1 MGKIEQ
7 IENAIKAL
15 SATELH
21 QLRVWFAEFDA
32 ANWDRRLDADVAE
45 GRLDKLAEGAL
56 AEHAAG
62 SVTRL

>member
-7 IENAIKAL
+7 IANAIKAL

-21 QLRVWFAEFDA
+21 QFRAWFAEFDA

-45 GRLDKLAEGAL
+45 GRLDKLAESAL

-62 SVTRL
+62 SATRL

>member
-7 IENAIKAL
+7 IENAIKLL

-21 QLRVWFAEFDA
+21 QLRTWFADFDA
-32 ANWDRRLDADVAE
+32 ANWDRRLGADIAE
-45 GRLDKLAEGAL
+45 GRLDTLAKRAL

-62 SVTRL
+62 STTRL